1 MRLLMTESWIT
12 APIALTAIGIA
23 ANFMPLVVIAS
34 LIFGLSLAARIWTR
48 LSLERVSAA
57 RILESTRIFIGES
70 VPIELTVHNNKN
82 LPAPW
87 IEIRETLPSGMVSD
101 KKTSPGGPG
110 KRILRRTTSLS
121 PNEHIRWDVSL
132 TGEERGF
139 FRIGPTVVKSGD
151 LFGFF
156 QRETVLEHVNTN
168 IVVYPAVY
176 EIGQLGL
183 DSSRPFGDLRGGNPI
198 FEDPVL
204 VSGVRE
210 YLPSDN
216 LRRIDW
222 QATARAGELKSRIYE
237 PSRSQALIVALNIPT
252 FRQWQGSD
260 RVLLERGVSVAASV
274 AYWASSTKLAVGLI
288 ANGAFPEADRTIRIG
303 AGNGPEQISQILE
316 ALAAVQN
323 FTTGELATELENPRH
338 PLPIGSTV
346 VVVAAVM
353 PPALSLTLNKLR
365 KKGHLVNVLRTSLPD
380 WDPEGFETLENIPLI
395 EVADRM
401 DILMSGEAEIINQAS
416 ETDDLNGQ
424 TVHASES
431 NEE

>member
-1 MRLLMTESWIT
+1 MC
-12 APIALTAIGIA
+12 
-23 ANFMPLVVIAS
+23 
-34 LIFGLSLAARIWTR
+34 
-48 LSLERVSAA
+48 
-57 RILESTRIFIGES
+57 
-70 VPIELTVHNNKN
+70 
-82 LPAPW
+82 
-87 IEIRETLPSGMVSD
+87 IRD
-101 KKTSPGGPG
+101 
-110 KRILRRTTSLS
+110 
-121 PNEHIRWDVSL
+121 
-132 TGEERGF
+132 
-139 FRIGPTVVKSGD
+139 
-151 LFGFF
+151 
-156 QRETVLEHVNTN
+156 
-168 IVVYPAVY
+168 
-176 EIGQLGL
+176 
-183 DSSRPFGDLRGGNPI
+183 
-198 FEDPVL
+198 
-204 VSGVRE
+204 
-210 YLPSDN
+210 
-216 LRRIDW
+216 
-222 QATARAGELKSRIYE
+222 SRIYE

-401 DILMSGEAEIINQAS
+401 DILMSGGAEIINQAS
-416 ETDDLNGQ
+416 PIDDLSGQ
-424 TVHASES
+424 TVHISES